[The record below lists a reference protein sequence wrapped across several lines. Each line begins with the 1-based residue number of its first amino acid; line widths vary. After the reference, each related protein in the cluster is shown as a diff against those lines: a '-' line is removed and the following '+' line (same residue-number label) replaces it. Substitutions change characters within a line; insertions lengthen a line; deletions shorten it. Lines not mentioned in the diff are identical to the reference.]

1 MGSKTAFITGSTS
14 GIGKAT
20 AIALGKAG
28 YNLIL
33 TGRNDNTGN
42 KIAKKIQKNFNV
54 QADFIKADISSLNEV
69 KLLAEKIK
77 NKYTGLD
84 VLVNNAGAR
93 FDTLK
98 KSKDDIELTFA
109 TNYLGHF
116 LLTLSLLDLLKNT
129 ANARIINVSSSAHSG
144 SNFNLN
150 NIVNPKTYNRKKA
163 YGDSKLAQ
171 IFFTYKLS
179 KKVNQFNITV
189 NAVHP
194 GGVATNIARNNG
206 IIAWSKHY
214 VSYILKGALISPSKA
229 AETID
234 YLATS
239 NEVDKITGKYFNKK
253 VMVKSSDI
261 SYDLE
266 LSDKLWAKSLELC
279 ELNEHNIFTK

>member
-1 MGSKTAFITGSTS
+1 MQSKTALITGSTS

-33 TGRNDNTGN
+33 TGRNEKRGN
-42 KIAKKIQKNFNV
+42 KIAKKIQRYSNV
-54 QADFIKADISSLNEV
+54 HADFIKADISSLNEV
-69 KLLAEKIK
+69 KLLADKIK
-77 NKYTGLD
+77 NKYTSLD

-93 FDTLK
+93 FDAFK
-98 KSKDDIELTFA
+98 KSKDEIELTFA

-116 LLTLSLLDLLKNT
+116 LLTLSLLDLLKKT
-129 ANARIINVSSSAHSG
+129 TNARIINVSSSAHSG
-144 SNFNLN
+144 SNFNLE
-150 NIVNPKTYNRKKA
+150 NIINPKNYNRKKA

-214 VSYILKGALISPSKA
+214 VSYILKGSLISPSKA
-229 AETID
+229 AEAIY

-239 NEVDKITGKYFNKK
+239 KEADNITGKYFNKNE
-253 VMVKSSDI
+253 MARTSDI
-261 SYDLE
+261 SYDPE
-266 LSDKLWAKSLELC
+266 LSDKLWEKSLELC
-279 ELNEHNIFTK
+279 DLDENNIFIK